1 MLTFGNMDAI
11 ISTTKHRLESD
22 DSKILLHGGWAH
34 KNVLFH
40 MLFAIMTGDAVILTS
55 MLHDP
60 TEVAIIDRKKNG
72 QYYLRYSFRIATPR
86 YLQTF
91 LRYLPLTAY
100 LLPTRAVVLNVMPLT
115 PAGKTD

>member
-55 MLHDP
+55 MLHGP
-60 TEVAIIDRKKNG
+60 TEVAIIKSKKKW
-72 QYYLRYSFRIATPR
+72 SI
-86 YLQTF
+86 
-91 LRYLPLTAY
+91 LPAL
-100 LLPTRAVVLNVMPLT
+100 LLPNSNTAVSADVLALPPFDSLPT
-115 PAGKTD
+115 PYACCGSQCYATDASW